1 MSLVTGAGSTDS
13 SGDLLVNKLNFEEKM
28 RLVFDDKDSLAL
40 KSLQEGV
47 VDFSDKRIAVKGAS
61 VIDSKIL
68 GDNHQLLEVELGELK
83 SLKENQ
89 VHIDELRSSGATLGK
104 G

>member
-1 MSLVTGAGSTDS
+1 VSLTTGTS
-13 SGDLLVNKLNFEEKM
+13 SGDGNGDLMVNKLNFDEKM

-40 KSLQEGV
+40 KSLQDGV

-61 VIDSKIL
+61 VVDSKIL
-68 GDNHQLLEVELGELK
+68 GNNQQLLEVELGELK

-89 VHIDELRSSGATLGK
+89 VHIDELRSSGGTLGK

>member
-1 MSLVTGAGSTDS
+1 MS
-13 SGDLLVNKLNFEEKM
+13 KLNFEEKL
-28 RLVFDDKDSLAL
+28 RLVFDDAGPGKDSNLAL

-47 VDFSDKRIAVKGAS
+47 VDFSDRRVAIKGAS
-61 VIDSKIL
+61 VIDQAVL
-68 GDNHQLLEVELGELK
+68 GHNHQLFEVELGELK

-89 VHIDELRSSGATLGK
+89 VHIDELRRAGMTLGK